1 MGVDAIEG
9 IFLTALMV
17 CERFFNTFVISEN
30 TFDTI
35 NLILYNMLDLIIF
48 LAIGA
53 LAGFL
58 GSKLF
63 SGSSNGLLVNMLVGI
78 VGGLHDLYWF
88 FGEPACQ
95 FVQCVAENT

>member
-78 VGGLHDLYWF
+78 VGGLVGGKVL
-88 FGEPACQ
+88 GLL
-95 FVQCVAENT
+95 V